1 MYLTWCHEK
10 LQIVQHF
17 IIDSVTSAWYF
28 MFLVLIESWYRMFIV
43 QNHVDIL
50 FASIWSLK
58 IYCLHSTVVLLYW
71 QGLAMWNVGKS
82 LDVQKSCRMK
92 IFTCWN
98 MYSDNIQ
105 LYISRQ
111 HFHVSNYIWRSHL
124 QVVSV
129 FLLFI
134 VVGLQLNKPLM

>member
-1 MYLTWCHEK
+1 
-10 LQIVQHF
+10 
-17 IIDSVTSAWYF
+17 
-28 MFLVLIESWYRMFIV
+28 
-43 QNHVDIL
+43 
-50 FASIWSLK
+50 
-58 IYCLHSTVVLLYW
+58 
-71 QGLAMWNVGKS
+71 
-82 LDVQKSCRMK
+82 
-92 IFTCWN
+92 